1 MNKFWLTVIGITAAI
16 VALSNLG
23 SIAGLAVSLL
33 ITYIGV
39 KWYFSSNKTW
49 VKITSAIVAA
59 IAGLSAVFNVPAI
72 LGVIAVYVLYIV
84 WKKWNNE
91 EAVSDFSYFEKQWQ
105 ELKKKSV

>member
-1 MNKFWLTVIGITAAI
+1 MNKFWLTVIGIVAAI

-33 ITYIGV
+33 ITYVGV
-39 KWYFSSNKTW
+39 KMYFSSEKTW
-49 VKITSAIVAA
+49 VKVTGAIVAV

-72 LGVIAVYVLYIV
+72 LGVLAVYVLYVV

-91 EAVSDFSYFEKQWQ
+91 EPAGDFSIFEKQWQ
-105 ELKKKSV
+105 ELKRKS